1 MVVVMV
7 AKVVLWA
14 KPLINM
20 LVEGFFIDM
29 LVGVLANVKIVVLAV
44 VAIALE
50 FAVAL
55 PHSVDVV
62 VDMVLD
68 VLIGVPPAVGVD
80 NVLTDANVNILALV
94 MAVLEFTMS
103 TLSEELDC

>member
-14 KPLINM
+14 EAVINM
-20 LVEGFFIDM
+20 LVEGLFVGV
-29 LVGVLANVKIVVLAV
+29 LVGVLANVKIIVLAV

-55 PHSVDVV
+55 PHAVDVV
-62 VDMVLD
+62 VDVLLD
-68 VLIGVPPAVGVD
+68 VLIGVPPVD

-103 TLSEELDC
+103 TLLEELDC

>member
-1 MVVVMV
+1 MIVVMV

-14 KPLINM
+14 KPVINM
-20 LVEGFFIDM
+20 LVEGLFIDG

-50 FAVAL
+50 FTVAL
-55 PHSVDVV
+55 PHSVHVV
-62 VDMVLD
+62 VD

-80 NVLTDANVNILALV
+80 NALTDPNVNILTLA

-103 TLSEELDC
+103 TLLEELDC